1 MNAVLLLAIVADE
14 LEERAIAIAQ
24 EEGAHGV
31 TVVPAHGIGFP
42 EHVTFFGLTY
52 RGLEKALMC
61 VLDHDSAERIANRLN
76 LELDLL
82 APFQGLAFCL
92 GIDRAEGVDV
102 DAIGRY
108 IAAHRSSGTL
118 ATDDDS

>member
-14 LEERAIAIAQ
+14 LEERAIEIAQ
-24 EEGAHGV
+24 GEGAHGV
-31 TVVPAHGIGFP
+31 TVVRAKGRGFP
-42 EHVTFFGLTY
+42 ERMTFFGLTH

-61 VLDHDSAERIANRLN
+61 VLDRDTAERIATRLN

-92 GIDRAEGVDV
+92 GIDRTEGVDV